1 MRATALL
8 SSLQLVEHAN
18 LGKTSNTFHNHLIT
32 RIHLSINCVFSLK
45 LSTSLSTLSHSW
57 KLGSSRSSPSITKIH
72 KNLITMSQ
80 QSDPSQIKN
89 TTDDTVKTRSKA
101 KGSTVVIDAE
111 PITTVLSTKSKKK
124 SSKSKASD
132 KKEKPTKVSE
142 SSPSL
147 SNKSISSKSEK
158 KKGELSVKKGLNMF
172 DLYLNKNPFDTANV
186 ESHVDTSVKLATES
200 NVESSSKVHSETEKS
215 EVEKVVGE
223 KPTLSV
229 NPKSAETLETSRS
242 VTVEPVVGQTSLA
255 EKEEEIVSDN
265 VTPAVGDKTVKEKD
279 SIPDDVLEAGASEK
293 LIDAAKDVEPSK
305 TRQNSND
312 TAFTDSFGSSS
323 DTEASTDEEIT
334 NDGGTPV
341 IVADSEPEKEK
352 EKEATGNNDATGS
365 EKTGTEGKNMV
376 DLDDIE
382 TDEDQQAKP
391 VQKGVGRRLRSRT
404 TKPVP
409 VIETT
414 PVVTKKTRD
423 STLKPVKYGPKKSWR
438 KSVPLSEKKK
448 NVLKRKSAPS
458 SDSDFDAEKDA
469 SSIKPPTK
477 KAMSARKAASVPAE
491 IEDFP
496 CDNVS
501 FHLPSYAQR
510 WGLICKRRLALEREL
525 GKDILECE
533 EVVNLMIKTVRGLGS
548 CYEKLVREFVVNI
561 PAGCDNP
568 LDREYQKVYVR
579 GKCVEFSPAV
589 INKALDNPDV
599 THPDFGV
606 SNNVICK
613 TITANQ
619 VKIWPRKAKVP
630 AVKLTLKYAILN
642 RIASVNW
649 VPTTHSSDVATG
661 LGKLIY
667 MIGTGTKFNA
677 GLYIFNQIVQ
687 HAKTSVTKQPI
698 AFPTLLCDIIFSQ
711 HPSIRHEGESAKTR
725 AEPLSIHQK
734 LYSQQHAPDIVG
746 SSTAATDAP
755 MTRKEI
761 IAMLEANCK
770 ELDEKKLQFERMI
783 HALKLEEAAAADMDE
798 QMADAVS
805 EEEEAGSDK
814 EEESDSSASASV

>member
-1 MRATALL
+1 MRATVLL

-18 LGKTSNTFHNHLIT
+18 LGKTSNTFRNHLIT
-32 RIHLSINCVFSLK
+32 RTHLSINCVFSLK
-45 LSTSLSTLSHSW
+45 LST
-57 KLGSSRSSPSITKIH
+57 SRSSPSITKIH

-124 SSKSKASD
+124 SSKSKASE

-147 SNKSISSKSEK
+147 SNKSISNKSEK

-172 DLYLNKNPFDTANV
+172 DLYLNKNPFDTVNV

-223 KPTLSV
+223 KPTLSI
-229 NPKSAETLETSRS
+229 NPKSTETLETSRS
-242 VTVEPVVGQTSLA
+242 VTIEPVVGQTFMA
-255 EKEEEIVSDN
+255 EKEEVIVSDN

-279 SIPDDVLEAGASEK
+279 SIPDDVLEAGASAK
-293 LIDAAKDVEPSK
+293 LIDAAKDGEPSK
-305 TRQNSND
+305 TRQNSSD

-323 DTEASTDEEIT
+323 DTEASTEEEIT
-334 NDGGTPV
+334 KDGGTPE

-404 TKPVP
+404 TKPAP

-414 PVVTKKTRD
+414 PIVTKKTRG
-423 STLKPVKYGPKKSWR
+423 STLKPVKYGPKKSWS
-438 KSVPLSEKKK
+438 KSVPPSEKK
-448 NVLKRKSAPS
+448 VLKRKSAPS

-469 SSIKPPTK
+469 SSIKPPAK
-477 KAMSARKAASVPAE
+477 KTMSTRKAASVPAE

-525 GKDILECE
+525 GEDILECE
-533 EVVNLMIKTVRGLGS
+533 EVVNLIKDAGMIKTVTGLGS

-599 THPDFGV
+599 TQPDLEV

-619 VKIWPRKAKVP
+619 VKTWPRKAKVP
-630 AVKLTLKYAILN
+630 AVKLTFKYAILN

-711 HPSIRHEGESAKTR
+711 HPSIRHEGESAKRR
-725 AEPLSIHQK
+725 AESLSIHQK

-746 SSTAATDAP
+746 PSTAATNAP

-761 IAMLEANCK
+761 IAVLEANCK

-783 HALKLEEAAAADMDE
+783 HALKLEEAAATDMDE

-805 EEEEAGSDK
+805 EEEEAGSDE